1 MIEQVTQTENGYHV
15 TIDGQDIFVPNDPA
29 NEDYQRVKAAL
40 DGGMKLNEP
49 LEPSA
54 ANVLAAKIESAV
66 AELAAEVEQKRLDA
80 IKESVRV
87 EFKDAKSG
95 KDVSAKLVQIKAARK
110 SK

>member
-1 MIEQVTQTENGYHV
+1 MEILRKRKDGTFVATVNGMPYHIISSDPLFAKAK
-15 TIDGQDIFVPNDPA
+15 IDGA
-29 NEDYQRVKAAL
+29 NA
-40 DGGMKLNEP
+40 P
-49 LEPSA
+49 LEASPPEPSA
-54 ANVLAAKIESAV
+54 EQVLAAKIESAV

-95 KDVSAKLVQIKAARK
+95 KDVSDKLGQLKAARK

>member
-1 MIEQVTQTENGYHV
+1 MMEILHKRKDGTFVATVNGMPYHIV
-15 TIDGQDIFVPNDPA
+15 AGDPMFAKAEIDGADA
-29 NEDYQRVKAAL
+29 
-40 DGGMKLNEP
+40 P
-49 LEPSA
+49 LEASPPEPSA
-54 ANVLAAKIESAV
+54 EQALAAKIESAV

-95 KDVSAKLVQIKAARK
+95 KDVSDKLVQIKAARK